1 MISIVTLI
9 ITLVTKSHDPLSNV
23 SPVAR
28 EVATSPLQ
36 MLKLPVSPFRLRDPA
51 VLENLVGFAVAEIEA
66 AMAASLKVE
75 GTL

>member
-1 MISIVTLI
+1 
-9 ITLVTKSHDPLSNV
+9 
-23 SPVAR
+23 
-28 EVATSPLQ
+28 